1 MYKYYMHKPMLN
13 LYIMHNPVITFP
25 INIIKG
31 RGVGDLGW
39 IKGRG
44 VGDLGVD

>member
-1 MYKYYMHKPMLN
+1 MGDLGW
-13 LYIMHNPVITFP
+13 
-25 INIIKG
+25 IKG

-44 VGDLGVD
+44 GLRRGVGDRGVD

>member
-1 MYKYYMHKPMLN
+1 MGDLRGGLSK
-13 LYIMHNPVITFP
+13 V
-25 INIIKG
+25 

-44 VGDLGVD
+44 VGDLGWIKERGG